1 MNNIYAKVK
10 EKLVQEVQV
19 LFIGSACSI
28 EGLRLFLTEDYENL
42 ICCDFICRGYTSQ
55 IFHEKRIDYLE
66 KKTGSRIVSV
76 QYKNKDKGWT
86 NFGTNFSLRMDLNIM

>member
-10 EKLVQEVQV
+10 EKLVQGVQV

-42 ICCDFICRGYTSQ
+42 ICCDFICRGCASQ

-66 KKTGSRIVSV
+66 KKTGSRIVGV
-76 QYKNKDKGWT
+76 QYKNKDKGST
-86 NFGTNFSLRMDLNIM
+86 NFRYEISLKSI